1 MNDEHIDK
9 LQQSF
14 GILGESDRI
23 KEIVET
29 IDQVART
36 DITILICGESG
47 TGKEVIAN
55 AIYRHSLRKHQP
67 FVKVNCGAIP
77 AGILESELFGHVKG
91 SFTGATDDRKGY
103 FETANHGT
111 IFLDEI
117 GEMPLATQVK
127 LLRVLELGEFLP
139 VGGSEARRVDVRVI
153 TATNKDLT
161 VEIERENFRKD
172 LYYRIKTITLTLPP
186 LRKHPEDIPLMVQ
199 KFAIDFANHNAIA
212 FKGFSPTALN
222 ILRDYT
228 WPGNTR
234 ELKNFVESMIVLQ
247 KGEVITSSMIEKRLL
262 GERRSMPS
270 PHLPMKINKSLDQAE
285 RELIIQQIMMLRQEL
300 HEIHEA
306 VTTNQSSVKYDTRRH
321 ELELSPTRLTGQPVL
336 VGQGAHHTQI
346 EEKDFEEQENAE
358 IISNDIINQESLGKV
373 TLAEVEKELIQRT
386 LKKFNNRKRQAANAL
401 QISERTLYRK
411 INEYG
416 LDESR

>member
-1 MNDEHIDK
+1 MDSERIDK

-77 AGILESELFGHVKG
+77 AGILESELFGHIKG
-91 SFTGATDDRKGY
+91 SFTGAVDDRKGY

-117 GEMPLATQVK
+117 GEMPPETQVK

-139 VGGSEARRVDVRVI
+139 VGGSEVRRVDVRVI
-153 TATNKDLT
+153 AATNKDLA

-172 LYYRIKTITLTLPP
+172 LYYRIKTITLNLPP
-186 LRKHPEDIPLMVQ
+186 LRKHPEDIPLMVE
-199 KFAIDFANHNAIA
+199 KFALEFANRNDIV
-212 FKGFSPTALN
+212 FKGFSPTAIHL
-222 ILRDYT
+222 LREYS

-262 GERRSMPS
+262 GERRSISS
-270 PHLPMKINKSLDQAE
+270 PHLPMRITKSVDQAE
-285 RELIIQQIMMLRQEL
+285 RELILQQIMMLRQEL
-300 HEIHEA
+300 REIHDVMA
-306 VTTNQSSVKYDTRRH
+306 SNPLPLKYETRR
-321 ELELSPTRLTGQPVL
+321 EMEIQNRLP
-336 VGQGAHHTQI
+336 HSQI
-346 EEKDFEEQENAE
+346 EEKEYEEQESPE
-358 IISNDIINQESLGKV
+358 IISNDLINPEMLGKV

-401 QISERTLYRK
+401 RISERTLYRK

-416 LDESR
+416 LEESK

>member
-1 MNDEHIDK
+1 MDNERIDK

-36 DITILICGESG
+36 DITLLLCGESG

-91 SFTGATDDRKGY
+91 SFTGAVDDRKGY

-117 GEMPLATQVK
+117 GEMPSETQVK

-139 VGGSEARRVDVRVI
+139 VGGSEVRRVDVRVI
-153 TATNKDLT
+153 AATNKDLA

-172 LYYRIKTITLTLPP
+172 LYYRIKTITLNLPP
-186 LRKHPEDIPLMVQ
+186 LRKHPEDIPLMVE
-199 KFAIDFANHNAIA
+199 KFAIDFANRNSIV

-222 ILRDYT
+222 MLREYT

-262 GERRSMPS
+262 GERRYTPS
-270 PHLPMKINKSLDQAE
+270 PHLPMKISKSVDQAE
-285 RELIIQQIMMLRQEL
+285 RELILQQIMMLRQEL
-300 HEIHEA
+300 HEIHDVVA
-306 VTTNQSSVKYDTRRH
+306 ANQTPMNYETRRRD
-321 ELELSPTRLTGQPVL
+321 LELPPGV
-336 VGQGAHHTQI
+336 HHAQI
-346 EEKDFEEQENAE
+346 EDKEVEEQENAE
-358 IISNDIINQESLGKV
+358 IVSNDIISPEALGKV

-386 LKKFNNRKRQAANAL
+386 LKKFNNRKRPAANAL

-416 LDESR
+416 LEEQGIQS

>member
-1 MNDEHIDK
+1 MDFERINK

-14 GILGESDRI
+14 GILGDSDYI

-36 DITILICGESG
+36 DITVLICGESG

-77 AGILESELFGHVKG
+77 AGILESELFGHVRG
-91 SFTGATDDRKGY
+91 SFTGAVDDRKGY

-117 GEMPLATQVK
+117 GEMPPETQVK

-139 VGGSEARRVDVRVI
+139 VGGSEVRRVDVRVI
-153 TATNKDLT
+153 AATNKDLL
-161 VEIERENFRKD
+161 VEIERESFRKD
-172 LYYRIKTITLTLPP
+172 LYYRIKTITLHLPP
-186 LRKHPEDIPLMVQ
+186 LRKHPEDIQQMVE
-199 KFAIDFANHNAIA
+199 KFAIDFANHNAIV

-222 ILRDYT
+222 MLRSYS
-228 WPGNTR
+228 WPGNIR

-247 KGEVITSSMIEKRLL
+247 KGEVITSSMVEKRLL
-262 GERRSMPS
+262 GERRATPS
-270 PHLPMKINKSLDQAE
+270 PHLPMKISKSVDQAE

-300 HEIHEA
+300 HEIHDA
-306 VTTNQSSVKYDTRRH
+306 VAKPSPIQYEPRR
-321 ELELSPTRLTGQPVL
+321 ELEVSGHIPH
-336 VGQGAHHTQI
+336 AHI
-346 EEKDFEEQENAE
+346 EEKEIEEQESAE
-358 IISNDIINQESLGKV
+358 IVNTDIINSEALGKV

-416 LDESR
+416 LEESR